1 MKKILTIAVT
11 LAIILSCTTLKAED
25 DKSVGKGNWMVG
37 GTMDVNRIWGGGIS
51 GRTTFGFGAETGYF
65 VLDYLMPEVKL
76 NVLVTEG
83 YNAEVFTAGVRGYWN
98 KKTPLLPYA
107 RLNVGVG
114 SIKSGNRYTAFA
126 LNPGI
131 GVDYLIFKNVAIGLQ
146 ANYTAYI
153 RSSTS
158 HEFDFP
164 ISFSVYF

>member
-1 MKKILTIAVT
+1 MKKLLTVAVT
-11 LAIILSCTTLKAED
+11 LAIILSCTALKAED
-25 DKSVGKGNWMVG
+25 DKSVGKGDWLVNGAV
-37 GTMDVNRIWGGGIS
+37 DVNRIWGGGVG
-51 GRTTFGFGAETGYF
+51 GRTTFGFAVETGYF
-65 VLDYLMPEVKL
+65 VLDYLMPEVKF

-83 YNAEVFTAGVRGYWN
+83 YNSELFTAGVRGYWN

-114 SIKSGNRYTAFA
+114 SVKSGSRYTAFA
-126 LNPGI
+126 LNPGL

-158 HEFDFP
+158 HQFDFP
-164 ISFSVYF
+164 ISFSIYF